1 MAMTGY
7 QKGNNKISDVYSN
20 VSDVLLTKEK
30 SFNFLTSRLRSAKD
44 IYLKGGHVTMIYSDQ
59 IYRLMFDNKRIIL
72 DKDINVT
79 LFDSK
84 PLKNIEEGKM
94 LRYISKLPKTI
105 SYSKMSGSGSINL
118 YKSNEELM
126 IRNFIKALLR
136 GELNL
141 NSDSFKNYHEIV
153 KFIKDYKSD
162 FTISENYI
170 AQLKRRGN
178 FVKVPRFVGCEKFV
192 DHIRKRFKDF
202 DDAGLFS

>member
-1 MAMTGY
+1 MTGY
-7 QKGNNKISDVYSN
+7 QKGSNKISDVYSK
-20 VSDVLLTKEK
+20 VSDVLLSKEK

-44 IYLKGGHVTMIYSDQ
+44 IYLKGGHVTMIFSDQ
-59 IYRLMFDNKRIIL
+59 IYRVMFDNKRVIL
-72 DKDINVT
+72 DKDLNVT
-79 LFDSK
+79 LFESK
-84 PLKNIEEGKM
+84 PLKNVEEGKM

-105 SYSKMSGSGSINL
+105 TYSKMSGSGNKNI

-136 GELNL
+136 DELNL
-141 NSDSFKNYHEIV
+141 NSKSFKNYNELV
-153 KFIKDYKSD
+153 NFIKDYKSE

-178 FVKVPRFVGCEKFV
+178 FVKVPRFLGCEKFN